1 MLLLLAARGG
11 AQAAAAFLL
20 GLAYLAQLDDRQKEK
35 LRRRIRAEEK
45 RAAAQNRPMAD
56 TESAQWLNTMLER
69 VWPIVLE
76 RFISEE
82 LLPSLA
88 PWFFEKNRPW
98 HVKKVLLKKLHMG
111 SSPPYV
117 AAARVYS
124 CPQQDDHAVLEL
136 AGEFVASHDMSAI
149 ISSKARYVG
158 MWTTFHVTNVHL
170 EGKLR
175 IGLKFVSGWPY
186 ISRARL
192 SFAGA
197 PYVSLMVRPLASH
210 GIDVSDL
217 PGVAGWL
224 DRLLATALETS
235 LVEPNM
241 LVIDVQRLVGRYM
254 TTTTDEPRPS
264 GNFFHVEEREAV
276 AELLVEVIEAT
287 NLKISD
293 ANGFSDPFV
302 KGALGGARFKSAVK
316 YKTLNP
322 KWYEEFRVPLATW
335 DLPNLL
341 ILRVRDK
348 DPVHFEELGYCVIDL
363 AHLRG
368 GQRHDLWLPLQG
380 AKTGRLHLAITVHDH
395 AHTRATPPSCPVAGS
410 PLVPDSA
417 AQAAAPPS
425 PLMGLRDQEDAGVD
439 TVAPTQITPAVSPPR
454 GGVSSSDVVRGVA
467 EDLGAAQRAAT
478 CGQAGQQQHTD
489 SAEVAHEEASVEP
502 VPKVDETVTVNVGFG
517 DPGAVAVV
525 KPGSR
530 VFEEGWKNRGGG
542 RRGEAAVKAAY
553 LDGEGL
559 YDRALAG
566 LAGGSM
572 DTMGVPYTWRG
583 EEGSMPP
590 NFDSDDEADGQ
601 AGARKQ
607 GGSAPRSEGGGGR
620 GGSGGGFL
628 GLPWGKKRLQRKM
641 ERRQEE
647 EQAAAEAAAGGSE
660 EEAQQQ
666 EREVTR
672 QDQARREM
680 AESEKELA
688 RLRQEGESNDS
699 RQSAGSASSSTSSP
713 AEKGGEVLR
722 RRHRRAPPAEQQQ
735 RLQTMRPY
743 FETLQRANTEL
754 FGPLNSHSGT
764 GASSNEEQFDG
775 ADARRVVQAQRA
787 SEGLPQP
794 TTVFTE
800 RSLGSGGGYIP
811 VTGGG
816 KLDGTVLPS
825 EVPTRRPPVVPDAG
839 RSGGQP
845 AYLDGD
851 SSAESSS
858 DGAPSGQPSTG
869 ETMTLVKI
877 AAKGLLRKGQRKA
890 GRVGKALKETV
901 GAATGHGKTEAGRI
915 SPTSVTRSDYGCE
928 VSNNSNVRK

>member
-56 TESAQWLNTMLER
+56 TESAQWLNRILER

-254 TTTTDEPRPS
+254 TTSTDEPRPS
-264 GNFFHVEEREAV
+264 GNFFHVEEREAA
-276 AELLVEVIEAT
+276 AELLVEVLEAT

-293 ANGFSDPFV
+293 SNGFSDPFV

-322 KWYEEFRVPLATW
+322 KWYEDFRVPVATW

-395 AHTRATPPSCPVAGS
+395 THARATTQPCPSAGS

-425 PLMGLRDQEDAGVD
+425 LLKGLPDQEDARVD
-439 TVAPTQITPAVSPPR
+439 TASPMQITPALSPPH
-454 GGVSSSDVVRGVA
+454 GSVSSCHVARGVA
-467 EDLGAAQRAAT
+467 EDLGAAQGAT
-478 CGQAGQQQHTD
+478 RGQAGQQQHKD
-489 SAEVAHEEASVEP
+489 SGVVAHKEVQVEP

-530 VFEEGWKNRGGG
+530 VSEEGWKNRGGG

-607 GGSAPRSEGGGGR
+607 GDGGLRSKGG

-628 GLPWGKKRLQRKM
+628 GLPWGKKRRQRKM
-641 ERRQEE
+641 DRRQEE

-660 EEAQQQ
+660 EEAKQQ
-666 EREVTR
+666 EREATR
-672 QDQARREM
+672 QDQARREA
-680 AESEKELA
+680 AEREKELA
-688 RLRQEGESNDS
+688 RLRREGELTGS
-699 RQSAGSASSSTSSP
+699 RQSASDASSSTSSA

-764 GASSNEEQFDG
+764 GASSDEEQFDG

-794 TTVFTE
+794 TTVFMD
-800 RSLGSGGGYIP
+800 RLVGSGGGHLP
-811 VTGGG
+811 PTAGG
-816 KLDGTVLPS
+816 KLDDSVLPS
-825 EVPTRRPPVVPDAG
+825 EVPTGGPPVVPAG
-839 RSGGQP
+839 RSRGQP
-845 AYLDGD
+845 AYLDED

-890 GRVGKALKETV
+890 GRVSKALKETV
-901 GAATGHGKTEAGRI
+901 GAATGHSKTGGGRI

-928 VSNNSNVRK
+928 ISNNSNVR